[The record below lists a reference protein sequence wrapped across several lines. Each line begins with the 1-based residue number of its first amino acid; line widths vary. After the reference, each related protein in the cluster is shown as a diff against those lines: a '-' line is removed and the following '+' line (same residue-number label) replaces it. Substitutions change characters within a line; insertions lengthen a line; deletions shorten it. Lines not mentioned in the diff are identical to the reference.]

1 MHETCS
7 SIKCSVV
14 SNRLVMIYLYNVY
27 TIYITYIIYYT
38 YVFVYIHICIYVYV
52 YIYIYAIMKT
62 MCPPGYHMYNLKLKF
77 ETQMYMHI
85 EILLN
90 IPFEGASN

>member
-1 MHETCS
+1 
-7 SIKCSVV
+7 
-14 SNRLVMIYLYNVY
+14 
-27 TIYITYIIYYT
+27 
-38 YVFVYIHICIYVYV
+38 
-52 YIYIYAIMKT
+52 MKT
-62 MCPPGYHMYNLKLKF
+62 MCPPGYHMYFNETLRLDNLKLKF

>member
-1 MHETCS
+1 MY
-7 SIKCSVV
+7 I
-14 SNRLVMIYLYNVY
+14 RY
-27 TIYITYIIYYT
+27 TSHTLYIIHM
-38 YVFVYIHICIYVYV
+38 FLYIYIYVYMYMYI